1 MFFRHQSSNQMI
13 LFKRVVVLGQLVEWF
28 LPTTVIWGSNTVSNK
43 INLLSIVLKI
53 KKKETEDVFLKKM
66 LSIS

>member
-53 KKKETEDVFLKKM
+53 KKKETEDVFLKKCFQ
-66 LSIS
+66 

>member
-28 LPTTVIWGSNTVSNK
+28 LQTTVIWGSNTVSYK

-53 KKKETEDVFLKKM
+53 KKKETEDVFLKKCFQ
-66 LSIS
+66 

>member
-28 LPTTVIWGSNTVSNK
+28 LPTTVIWGSNTVSYK

-53 KKKETEDVFLKKM
+53 KKKETEDVFLKKCFQ
-66 LSIS
+66 